1 MRASSVGFKAI
12 LILVNLFR
20 KLLCLIFS
28 VYPNYLMN
36 MFARYS
42 LILIALYMLLRTIIS
57 LFFYDQFPI
66 AFLASEFDQDQMDTY
81 RARVIIPALF
91 LTCIYFTGRY
101 LSGKSPTSTVW
112 PLYVVSSTLLITHII
127 GFITFMPFSQDP
139 ITMFLLTL
147 FAFFVTRKAHNQRK
161 NEIF

>member
-1 MRASSVGFKAI
+1 M
-12 LILVNLFR
+12 
-20 KLLCLIFS
+20 
-28 VYPNYLMN
+28 YPTYLMN
-36 MFARYS
+36 RFARYS
-42 LILIALYMLLRTIIS
+42 LILIALYMLLRIIIS

-66 AFLASEFDQDQMDTY
+66 AFLAAEFNQDQMDAY
-81 RARVIIPALF
+81 RARVIIPAFF

-101 LSGKSPTSTVW
+101 LSGKSSTSTVW
-112 PLYVVSSTLLITHII
+112 PLYVVSVSLLITHII

-139 ITMFLLTL
+139 ITMFFATL